1 MLTSARKSTRAD
13 CVKQLQVRH
22 CAMLAFFLFFSFF
35 AGDLFCH
42 ITQTLLSPVLSWSGL
57 TTSTQGT
64 VQAVVCRAGCT
75 AYKAACRSVVT
86 VTPSRL
92 TCYRECQYLQVSTFT
107 YSVARA
113 LLYFF
118 FSLSLSLLPS
128 LVNKSL
134 ALRRVWIYKL

>member
-1 MLTSARKSTRAD
+1 
-13 CVKQLQVRH
+13 
-22 CAMLAFFLFFSFF
+22 MLAFFLFFSFF

-92 TCYRECQYLQVSTFT
+92 TCDRECQYLQVSTFT
-107 YSVARA
+107 YSVASA

-118 FSLSLSLLPS
+118 FLSLSLSSPQSGEQKPGFKTGLDLQTVKFS
-128 LVNKSL
+128 SSWC
-134 ALRRVWIYKL
+134 LRA